1 MQSPATPRVLT
12 LLRRVYSGSYD
23 RLTAANRQKVIRH
36 QARCSRITAKGPVRP
51 CYYLEP
57 ASTAVPAAAAKQQN
71 DNYNHKKRVDI
82 HVCLTKCCVL
92 RSLEPEQRLAGRPVP
107 NTPEARP

>member
-1 MQSPATPRVLT
+1 MSDKSFPVSRAF
-12 LLRRVYSGSYD
+12 S
-23 RLTAANRQKVIRH
+23 TAANQV
-36 QARCSRITAKGPVRP
+36 ARRDAAGSRRRGRDRP

-71 DNYNHKKRVDI
+71 HNYNDKKRVDI
-82 HVCLTKCCVL
+82 HVCLSSCSKCCVL

-107 NTPEARP
+107 NTPEARSADG